1 LSTDVDN
8 YDGWMASLHPLVGLD
23 TRDPDPLQRALV
35 GYRQE
40 LADREAGVRLGS
52 DPEEVHKQRVATRR
66 LRSLLRSTRDRLDDP
81 DRGARLREELRWLGN
96 ALGEVRDHDVLIG
109 HLFAELATIEEAA
122 SFGAI
127 LELLDNEREQARHT
141 LLEALGSSRYR
152 ALLGE
157 LERPPGLRE
166 GERLAS
172 AAAADYERL
181 RRSAKK
187 VGKNPSDKELHRLRI
202 RAKRARYA
210 AEVIG
215 GEERFVDRAK
225 ALQDVLGEHQDAV
238 VAEERIRDL
247 LGQVRGTGRTA
258 LVAGRLIE
266 RQHARGAAAREAWP
280 KVWKRLRTAGDDAWR

>member
-1 LSTDVDN
+1 
-8 YDGWMASLHPLVGLD
+8 MASLHPLVGLD
-23 TRDPDPLQRALV
+23 RRDPDQLQRALL
-35 GYRQE
+35 GYGRE
-40 LADREAGVRLGS
+40 VARREAGVRLGT

-66 LRSLLRSTRDRLDDP
+66 LRSLLRSTRDRIHDP
-81 DRGARLREELRWLGN
+81 DRGTRLRDELRWLGN
-96 ALGEVRDHDVLIG
+96 ALGEVRDRDVLIG
-109 HLFAELATIEEAA
+109 YLFGELATIEEAA

-127 LELLDNEREQARHT
+127 LELLDNEREQSRHT
-141 LLEALGSSRYR
+141 LLEALDSSRYR

-166 GERLAS
+166 GERLGS

-187 VGKNPSDKELHRLRI
+187 VGKDPSDEELHRLRI

-215 GEERFVDRAK
+215 GERRFVDRAK
-225 ALQDVLGEHQDAV
+225 ALQDVLGEHQDAA
-238 VAEERIRDL
+238 VAEARIREL
-247 LGQVRGTGRTA
+247 VGQVRGTGRTA

-266 RQHARGAAAREAWP
+266 RQRARRAAAREAWP
-280 KVWKRLRTAGDDAWR
+280 KAWKRLRTAGDAAWR

>member
-1 LSTDVDN
+1 
-8 YDGWMASLHPLVGLD
+8 MASLHPLVGLD
-23 TRDPDPLQRALV
+23 MRDPDPLQRALL
-35 GYRQE
+35 GYGRE
-40 LADREAGVRLGS
+40 VAEREAGVRLGT

-66 LRSLLRSTRDRLDDP
+66 LRSLLRSMRDQIDDP
-81 DRGARLREELRWLGN
+81 DRGARLRDELRWLGN
-96 ALGEVRDHDVLIG
+96 ALGEIRDRDVLIG
-109 HLFAELATIEEAA
+109 YLFGELATIEEAA

-141 LLEALGSSRYR
+141 LLEALDSSRYR

-157 LERPPGLRE
+157 LERPPGLRQ
-166 GERLAS
+166 GERLGS

-181 RRSAKK
+181 RRSANK

-215 GEERFVDRAK
+215 GERRFVDRART
-225 ALQDVLGEHQDAV
+225 LQDVLGEHQDAA
-238 VAEERIRDL
+238 VAEARIREL
-247 LGQVRGTGRTA
+247 VGQVRGTGRTA

-266 RQHARGAAAREAWP
+266 RQRARRAAAREAWP
-280 KVWKRLRTAGDDAWR
+280 KAWKRLRTAGDDAWR

>member
-1 LSTDVDN
+1 
-8 YDGWMASLHPLVGLD
+8 MASLHPLVGLD
-23 TRDPDPLQRALV
+23 RRDPDQLQRALL
-35 GYRQE
+35 GYGRE
-40 LADREAGVRLGS
+40 VARREAGVRLGT

-66 LRSLLRSTRDRLDDP
+66 LRSLLRSTRDRINDP
-81 DRGARLREELRWLGN
+81 DRGTRLRDELRWLGN
-96 ALGEVRDHDVLIG
+96 ALGEVRDRDVLIG
-109 HLFAELATIEEAA
+109 YLFGELATIEEAA

-127 LELLDNEREQARHT
+127 LELLDNEREQSRHT
-141 LLEALGSSRYR
+141 LLEALDSSRYR

-166 GERLAS
+166 GERLGS

-187 VGKNPSDKELHRLRI
+187 VGKDPSDEELHRLRI

-215 GEERFVDRAK
+215 GERRFVDRAK
-225 ALQDVLGEHQDAV
+225 ALQDVLGEHQDAA
-238 VAEERIRDL
+238 VAEARIREL
-247 LGQVRGTGRTA
+247 VGQVRGTGRTA

-266 RQHARGAAAREAWP
+266 RQRARRAAAREAWP
-280 KVWKRLRTAGDDAWR
+280 KAWKRLRTAGDAAWR